1 MTAPQVDDID
11 LKTHQTNTPKNN
23 KAQFYCDP
31 KMRFH
36 PVSQQ

>member
-1 MTAPQVDDID
+1 MTAPQLDDID

-31 KMRFH
+31 KTRFH
-36 PVSQQ
+36 PVSEQ